1 MPKLEVLRGSDRL
14 QLDVSLAERPHKVD
28 SLVDSV
34 DPVKNLVLASRHS
47 GIELN
52 PDLAHSL
59 PDLRIPSGIIVAAK
73 TLGAGTT
80 EVPLQTGDVIHGLN
94 GTTVTSMADLREG
107 LAKLA
112 PGDAVVSADRAIR
125 TTHLRLICDVENR
138 LVSENIFVS
147 ASNSTHSRW
156 IYLATC
162 GGD

>member
-1 MPKLEVLRGSDRL
+1 MHGSGEHAKLEVLRGSDRL

-28 SLVDSV
+28 SLVDGV
-34 DPVKNLVLASRHS
+34 DPVKNLISHLGIL

-73 TLGAGTT
+73 TSGAGIG

-94 GTTVTSMADLREG
+94 GTTVTGLADLREG

-112 PGDAVVSADRAIR
+112 PGDAVV
-125 TTHLRLICDVENR
+125 LLIER
-138 LVSENIFVS
+138 YGQLIYVSFM
-147 ASNSTHSRW
+147 T
-156 IYLATC
+156 
-162 GGD
+162 

>member
-1 MPKLEVLRGSDRL
+1 M
-14 QLDVSLAERPHKVD
+14 DVSLAERPHKVD

-34 DPVKNLVLASRHS
+34 DPVKDLESHL
-47 GIELN
+47 GILGVELN

-73 TLGAGTT
+73 TLGNGTG

-112 PGDAVVSADRAIR
+112 PGDAAVLWIERYGQLIYVS
-125 TTHLRLICDVENR
+125 
-138 LVSENIFVS
+138 FVM
-147 ASNSTHSRW
+147 
-156 IYLATC
+156 
-162 GGD
+162 